1 MPSIPPKALSGIG
14 IILMKRAFTLIEL
27 LVVIAI
33 IAILAAILFPVF
45 AQAKEAAKKTQGL
58 SQMKQT
64 TTGITIYTTDADDN
78 LPLSIIP
85 SAAGPLQFN
94 LLAEVPV
101 DWRIN
106 VAATN
111 ERHSVYWQNSC
122 RPYIKSDQMYQHP
135 SGVDQ
140 GTPPTT
146 TLGRIPTR
154 TGGTFNGLLSSLSM
168 TSMAQPSA
176 VTMLWFG
183 HGKTNRVGQSLPVP
197 ALRCNTP
204 VGQTCVFN
212 PSGYPDSTNGS
223 GNTFGSAW
231 FVPTGTATHYAYN
244 QGSIFVRAD
253 TSAKYLR
260 LGSPNST
267 GNNMLVDPFASYD
280 AAGRALSYTGCRPAG
295 SAATVPFYWCFF
307 RPDIER

>member
-1 MPSIPPKALSGIG
+1 
-14 IILMKRAFTLIEL
+14 MKRAFTLIEL

-58 SQMKQT
+58 SQMKQV
-64 TTGITIYTTDADDN
+64 TTGITIYSSDNDDMF
-78 LPLSIIP
+78 PMSIIP
-85 SAAGPLQFN
+85 AATGALQFN

-140 GTPPTT
+140 STPATT

-154 TGGTFNGLLSSLSM
+154 TGGTFNGLLSTMSM
-168 TSMAQPSA
+168 TEIAQPSA

-183 HGKTNRVGQSLPVP
+183 QGNTNRVGQSLPVP

-204 VGQTCVFN
+204 IGETCRFN
-212 PSGYPDSTNGS
+212 PTGYPDSTNGS
-223 GNTFGSAW
+223 GNAFGSAW
-231 FVPTGTATHYAYN
+231 FVPSGTAKHYAYT
-244 QGSIFVRAD
+244 QGSIFVRSD

-260 LGSPNST
+260 MGSPNST
-267 GNNMLVDPFASYD
+267 GNNMLTDPFSAYNASGL
-280 AAGRALSYTGCRPAG
+280 ASTYTGCRPAG
-295 SAATVPFYWCFF
+295 SAATVPYYWCFF
-307 RPDIER
+307 RPDLER